1 MSSTSSST
9 SSVTS
14 YSIGGSVTGLASGQ
28 SVKLVK
34 VVTPA
39 TASLVNTN
47 AAVSFPTAGL
57 ADPAAFT
64 GAGTVGWSF
73 SLDSSKTLSYLGLYN
88 TDFNAD
94 TTVGIWNSSG
104 SLLASSVFDA
114 NLTGVDLN
122 DLLNSNFLW
131 LPVSSLTLGAGQY
144 TIGAFSSADHFGV
157 YGVTP
162 TTTSGLHI
170 VNSALLSF
178 ASTLDKPT
186 SDFSS
191 VYANGFFG
199 PNLRFTAG
207 DETLTV
213 NASGSFVFP
222 TGVANGDSYQVTVD
236 TQPAG
241 KTCTVTNGSGTV
253 AGSTVTNVN
262 VSCVSNPYTVGGS
275 VSGLTG
281 SVTLLNNAGNALT
294 LNANGSFSFTN
305 TVLSGNSYL
314 VTVQAQPVGQT
325 CLVTNGSGA
334 ISSTNVTNVSV
345 SCTTNTYTVGGSVLG
360 LGSGKTVTLLNN
372 GGNALPVTAN
382 GSFAF
387 TTAVLSGNSYAV
399 TISIQPA
406 GQSCAVANGSG
417 NVSSTNVTN
426 ISVSCTPNPYT
437 VGGSVSGLN
446 GSVTLLN
453 NTGNALQVSANGLFT
468 FTAALLSGNSY
479 AVTVS
484 TQPAGQT
491 CAVTNGSGTINAAN
505 VTNVAVS
512 CTTTTN
518 SYTVAGNVFGL
529 GTGLSVS
536 LKNNGG
542 TALPIS
548 ANGSFIFPAALSA
561 GSSYAV
567 TVSGQPTGQTCTV
580 TNGSG
585 SNING
590 NVWGVIVSCATGSPT
605 YTISGSITMNGG
617 HFGTGTAGTCTG
629 ITCAKLTATYSDGT
643 TDVLGNLTTGLP
655 LNDTAT
661 TNISAFPT
669 AKPPGTGYT
678 ISLQLSSTNKGLCS
692 ISNASGVITT
702 GNMTYTIQCVAP
714 KNVPN
719 AVTIGGT
726 VAGLTGTLQ
735 LADNGN
741 DSITLNAGNTS
752 FNMPWNAAYFVQSI
766 DPNSGATVSGGVYS
780 LTVSQQPTGQTCQ
793 VFNGNGVIVSSSITN
808 INVICV
814 NTAQQTSPIGGTLSG
829 LNQGESVTLLDNGGD
844 NLIRLSNGVFT
855 FPTNVIQSYQYNVT
869 VLAQPTTQIC
879 TVTNGNGTSP
889 GGGASISN
897 VQVNCAADTN
907 TYAVSG
913 SVSGLAASLTLL
925 NNGGDTQTVAANG
938 TSFAFTPQVSGAN
951 YLVTV
956 GTQPAGQTCF
966 VFNNSGTNLTA
977 NVSNVSVAC
986 SANTYQIGGTV
997 SGLSGSVV
1005 LQSGLQS
1012 LTVTANG
1019 SFAFS
1024 SSLAT
1029 GALYSVY
1036 VNNQPVGQTCS
1047 VTNGSGAVGTID
1059 VTGVSVSCA
1068 AGGQA
1073 SSDYNV
1079 VLGRPTDSGVTISI
1093 LGNTSD
1099 WGGSAYITY
1108 STSPGQTAAQS
1119 TQSGTVTSSGT
1130 AYPTGSTHPVIEVPL
1145 TGLAANTKYYYRVNY
1160 KTASGS
1166 TYVAGNEH
1174 SFYTQRTAGST
1185 FSFGVQGDSHPERY
1199 GDKMFHS
1206 ELYKLTMAEIAKRQ
1220 PDMYFM
1226 LGDDFSME
1234 NFVTGFESANN
1245 ATGNLFSGVTASG
1258 ITPAL
1263 YGKTYSCTTLP
1274 CSYTYGTSATPTTYN
1289 NATLIPNP
1297 FCPGLG
1303 EGCTTV
1309 GNAYAQGYGQY
1320 LGQRQNYLGLM
1331 SHSTHLFMVN
1341 GNHEQESMANLGTI
1355 FNNNAVIGASQR
1367 NKFYPEPTPAASW
1380 TGMGTGFYS
1389 GDTESFATG
1398 HPNLNGYPGVDGD
1411 GLLRDYYAF
1420 EWGDALFITIDPYW
1434 HSPNTVDNGIF
1445 TGAASIAAWSKT
1457 MGDAQYFWLKNV
1469 LETSTKKYKFI
1480 FTHHINGTGRGG
1492 ASNVTTTEWGG
1503 GNTGEF
1509 ATYRQCAGMA
1519 GCLVSTN
1526 WPKPV
1531 HQLLVDTK
1539 DPNGY
1544 TVFFQG
1550 HDHAFAR
1557 EEVDGVIYQSL
1568 ANPADNSYWAY
1579 NCSAYSPASIG
1590 AFASEFSAYGHYDKN
1605 WSQTLPG
1612 AGFVYVT
1619 VSPQQLKLQYIRTYR
1634 AIDLMLDANSTLYD
1648 SLTGHS
1654 NGEAAFTYTLKAGS
1668 TYAQSSAGDSA
1679 VSPYHCYGDA
1689 PPATGYVYNHYS
1701 VSGSLSGL
1709 GSGKFVTLLL
1719 NGGTALTLSSN
1730 GSFTFPTTLSTGTTT
1745 VSVGSQPAGQTCTV
1759 SNATGSVGSYPNG
1772 ANITN
1777 VSVSCT

>member
-1 MSSTSSST
+1 MKLFSRCCLALVAAAAFAGYSTAEAQVTYTVGGEAASSGGLTGLGAGKTVILVNNGSDSLPLSSNGDFTFATPLASG
-9 SSVTS
+9 SSYSVTIAVQPGGQLCS
-14 YSIGGSVTGLASGQ
+14 VSNGSGTVNANVANVSVNCVSTYTVAGSVTGLTVSGLVLKLNNAATKIIASG
-28 SVKLVK
+28 
-34 VVTPA
+34 
-39 TASLVNTN
+39 
-47 AAVSFPTAGL
+47 AGSY
-57 ADPAAFT
+57 
-64 GAGTVGWSF
+64 SF
-73 SLDSSKTLSYLGLYN
+73 STSLPSGTAYSVS
-88 TDFNAD
+88 
-94 TTVGIWNSSG
+94 VGIQPSG
-104 SLLASSVFDA
+104 YSCS
-114 NLTGVDLN
+114 
-122 DLLNSNFLW
+122 
-131 LPVSSLTLGAGQY
+131 
-144 TIGAFSSADHFGV
+144 
-157 YGVTP
+157 
-162 TTTSGLHI
+162 
-170 VNSALLSF
+170 
-178 ASTLDKPT
+178 
-186 SDFSS
+186 
-191 VYANGFFG
+191 
-199 PNLRFTAG
+199 
-207 DETLTV
+207 
-213 NASGSFVFP
+213 
-222 TGVANGDSYQVTVD
+222 VANGTGTIS
-236 TQPAG
+236 G
-241 KTCTVTNGSGTV
+241 NVTN
-253 AGSTVTNVN
+253 AN
-262 VSCVSNPYTVGGS
+262 VSCAKTYTVGGS
-275 VSGLTG
+275 VSGLTASGLILKLNGTGTKIVSTGAG
-281 SVTLLNNAGNALT
+281 SYVFSTALT
-294 LNANGSFSFTN
+294 SGTN
-305 TVLSGNSYL
+305 YAVTIQSQPSGLTCSLSGNPAG
-314 VTVQAQPVGQT
+314 TIGT
-325 CLVTNGSGA
+325 
-334 ISSTNVTNVSV
+334 TNVADANVS
-345 SCTTNTYTVGGSVLG
+345 CAPTTYTVGGNIAG
-360 LGSGKTVTLLNN
+360 LSGSVTLLNN
-372 GGNALPVTAN
+372 GGNALTVSAN
-382 GSFAF
+382 GSFTF
-387 TTAVLSGNSYAV
+387 TTALS
-399 TISIQPA
+399 
-406 GQSCAVANGSG
+406 NGAAYG
-417 NVSSTNVTN
+417 V
-426 ISVSCTPNPYT
+426 T
-437 VGGSVSGLN
+437 VG
-446 GSVTLLN
+446 
-453 NTGNALQVSANGLFT
+453 
-468 FTAALLSGNSY
+468 
-479 AVTVS
+479 
-484 TQPAGQT
+484 TQPSGQT
-491 CAVTNGSGTINAAN
+491 CAVTNGSGTINVAN

-542 TALPIS
+542 TALTVS
-548 ANGSFIFPAALSA
+548 ANGSFIFPAPVFA

-726 VAGLTGTLQ
+726 VAGLTGTLK

-793 VFNGNGVIVSSSITN
+793 VFNGNGVIVSSSISN

-814 NTAQQTSPIGGTLSG
+814 NTVQQTSPIGGTLSG

-938 TSFAFTPQVSGAN
+938 TSFVFTPQASGAN

-986 SANTYQIGGTV
+986 SSNTYQIGGTV

-1108 STSPGQTAAQS
+1108 STSPGQTVAQY
-1119 TQSGTVTSSGT
+1119 QSGTVTSSGT

-1245 ATGNLFSGVTASG
+1245 GTGNLFSGVTASG

-1367 NKFYPEPTPAASW
+1367 NKFYPEPTPSASW

-1730 GSFTFPTTLSTGTTT
+1730 GGFTFPTTLSTGTTT

-1777 VSVSCT
+1777 VSVSCN